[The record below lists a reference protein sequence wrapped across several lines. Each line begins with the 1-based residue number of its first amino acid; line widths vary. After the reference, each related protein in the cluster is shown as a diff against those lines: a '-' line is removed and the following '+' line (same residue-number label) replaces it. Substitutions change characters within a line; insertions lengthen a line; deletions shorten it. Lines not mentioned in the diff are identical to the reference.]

1 MSISSLL
8 GLNASE
14 LSIGQMCLRA
24 FVVYIVALLMVRT
37 VGSRRFAG
45 KYAAVDIILSIM
57 LGATLSRGINGSAAF
72 GPTLA
77 AGLTLVGLHWS
88 MAALAFRLPLL
99 ESWVKGRPRTLIQAG
114 QVNHGALKTAVL
126 TDQDLKM
133 SLRMD
138 GSPTDLDK
146 IALAILE
153 PSGSISI
160 KPQSSE
166 QQSSEQQSPEQEPPQ
181 VINISVEDN
190 VQTVRVLIHR
200 K

>member
-14 LSIGQMCLRA
+14 LSVGQMCLRA
-24 FVVYIVALLMVRT
+24 LVVYIVALLMVRI

-45 KYAAVDIILSIM
+45 KFAAVDIILSIT

-77 AGLTLVGLHWS
+77 AGLMLVGLHWLMS
-88 MAALAFRLPLL
+88 VLAFRLPLL

-114 QVNHGALKTAVL
+114 QKNHGAFKTAAL

-133 SLRMD
+133 TLRTNGSLT
-138 GSPTDLDK
+138 SLDN
-146 IALAILE
+146 IALATLE
-153 PSGSISI
+153 PNGSVSI
-160 KPQSSE
+160 IPQSSE
-166 QQSSEQQSPEQEPPQ
+166 EKSSKKSLPE
-181 VINISVEDN
+181 VINISVADN
-190 VQTVRVLIHR
+190 VQTVRILIQR
-200 K
+200 G

>member
-14 LSIGQMCLRA
+14 LSVGQMCLRA
-24 FVVYIVALLMVRT
+24 LVVYIVALLMVRI

-45 KYAAVDIILSIM
+45 KFAAVDIILSIT

-77 AGLTLVGLHWS
+77 AGLMLVGLHWLMS
-88 MAALAFRLPLL
+88 ILAFRLPFL

-114 QVNHGALKTAVL
+114 QKNHGAFKTAAL

-133 SLRMD
+133 TLRTNGSLT
-138 GSPTDLDK
+138 SLDN
-146 IALAILE
+146 IALATLE
-153 PSGSISI
+153 PNGSVSI
-160 KPQSSE
+160 IPQSSE
-166 QQSSEQQSPEQEPPQ
+166 EKSSKKSLPE
-181 VINISVEDN
+181 VINISVADN
-190 VQTVRVLIHR
+190 VQTVRILIQR
-200 K
+200 G

>member
-14 LSIGQMCLRA
+14 LSAGQMCLRA
-24 FVVYIVALLMVRT
+24 LVVYIVALLMVRI

-45 KYAAVDIILSIM
+45 KFAAVDIILSIT

-77 AGLTLVGLHWS
+77 AGLMLVGLHWLMS
-88 MAALAFRLPLL
+88 ILAFRLPFL

-114 QVNHGALKTAVL
+114 QKNHGAFKTAAL

-133 SLRMD
+133 TLRTSGSLT
-138 GSPTDLDK
+138 SLDK
-146 IALAILE
+146 IALATLE
-153 PSGSISI
+153 PNGSVSI
-160 KPQSSE
+160 IPQSSE
-166 QQSSEQQSPEQEPPQ
+166 EDSSKESLPE

-200 K
+200 D